1 MATILVVDDSE
12 HLIALLSQILIQNGY
27 KVETAVS
34 KKELVNHLLNLT
46 PDLIFLDIRLSGDD
60 GRKICRDLKANSSY
74 KNIPIILMS
83 ADADLLETFAEYG
96 ANDMINKPFDRA
108 LILDKAAGL
117 LKPAA

>member
-12 HLIALLSQILIQNGY
+12 HLIVLLSQMLTQKGY
-27 KVETAVS
+27 KVETAIS

-60 GRKICRDLKANSSY
+60 GRKICRDLKANSTY
-74 KNIPIILMS
+74 KKIPIILMS

-96 ANDMINKPFDRA
+96 ADDMIGKPFDRN
-108 LILDKAAGL
+108 LVIDKAAAFL
-117 LKPAA
+117 TPAS